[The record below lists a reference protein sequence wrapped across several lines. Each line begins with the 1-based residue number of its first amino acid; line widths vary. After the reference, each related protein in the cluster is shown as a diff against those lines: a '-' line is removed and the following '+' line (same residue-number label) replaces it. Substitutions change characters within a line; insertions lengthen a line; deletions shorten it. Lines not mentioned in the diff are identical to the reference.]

1 MRLVLMLLTAINA
14 SAPSVLVKDGTGGVK
29 MGLNGAPE
37 YSPATGLKNKFYN
50 WKGEKIRY
58 QVTGPEDAEQSLL
71 LGENK
76 HSTNSLILCRF
87 LFILVFLVTDAWF
100 QCTVCL

>member
-1 MRLVLMLLTAINA
+1 MRLVLMLLTAIHA
-14 SAPSVLVKDGTGGVK
+14 SALSVFINGGKGGMK
-29 MGLNGAPE
+29 MSLNGAPE

-76 HSTNSLILCRF
+76 NS
-87 LFILVFLVTDAWF
+87 
-100 QCTVCL
+100 

>member
-1 MRLVLMLLTAINA
+1 
-14 SAPSVLVKDGTGGVK
+14 

-58 QVTGPEDAEQSLL
+58 QATGPEDAEQSLL
-71 LGENK
+71 LVHGMFVNE
-76 HSTNSLILCRF
+76 
-87 LFILVFLVTDAWF
+87 VFEVAGK
-100 QCTVCL
+100 CSCVCYRSSW